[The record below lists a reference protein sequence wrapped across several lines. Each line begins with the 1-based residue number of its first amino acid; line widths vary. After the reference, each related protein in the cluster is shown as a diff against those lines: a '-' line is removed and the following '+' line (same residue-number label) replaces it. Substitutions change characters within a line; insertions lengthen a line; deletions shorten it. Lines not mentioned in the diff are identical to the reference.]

1 MGSGEWAACQA
12 NVQTDASVK
21 TRMKPLL
28 SDTFQSR
35 GVMVPFVNPK
45 LRPVRLR
52 ASPGQRPKEWEAVFE
67 NYAGAGDRQNLI
79 MQWIHVPNWV
89 QMNARDGALLDLIAA
104 TFVDAAPDPLAMR
117 AVALQA
123 DRDHAESAEAREIAR
138 LRLEGLRK
146 DRFQAYIS
154 LLAQATRECG
164 TARGDAVMAKA
175 NSLVLMAAIRA
186 TPGESVDAGAA
197 LTDKVF
203 GYLSAQAKV
212 PLNQVVQ
219 RIEAVSE
226 ILAPIG
232 AINLDA
238 DPGARQEGHLALS
251 FARLEAF
258 RAALQS
264 YEKTARDEAANRAM
278 LVQFSAVQFRDF
290 VADRLSDIE
299 QKLSFFVAVVRDHAQ
314 VCELLSDWARDIAF
328 ALDGW
333 SELIDVWD
341 EAHAAF
347 ERNPDPYVL
356 DLAVQHILLY
366 LPTMPRAETNEE
378 TERVWNGLTFQRTRM
393 VRQLTNWI
401 DGSVDKDIEA
411 RIKAARKAEA
421 ERKDEEARA
430 AKKALEAKAREQ
442 AKLEA
447 RRGGAGRRAGG
458 AR

>member
-1 MGSGEWAACQA
+1 
-12 NVQTDASVK
+12 
-21 TRMKPLL
+21 MKPLL

-35 GVMVPFVNPK
+35 GVMVPFENPK

-52 ASPGQRPKEWEAVFE
+52 ASAGQRPKEWEAVFE

-79 MQWIHVPNWV
+79 MQWIHVPSWV
-89 QMNARDGALLDLIAA
+89 QMNARDRALFDAIGGAFA
-104 TFVDAAPDPLAMR
+104 DAAPDPLAMR
-117 AVALQA
+117 ALALQA
-123 DRDHAESAEAREIAR
+123 DRDHAENPETREIAKAR
-138 LRLEGLRK
+138 LDGLRK

-164 TARGDAVMAKA
+164 TARGDPVMAKA

-186 TPGESVDAGAA
+186 TPGENADAGAA

-212 PLNQVVQ
+212 PLVQVVQ
-219 RIEAVSE
+219 RIEAVSD

-258 RAALQS
+258 RAALQD
-264 YEKTARDEAANRAM
+264 YEKTTRDEAANRAM
-278 LVQFSAVQFRDF
+278 LVQFSAVQFRDY

-299 QKLSFFVAVVRDHAQ
+299 QKLSFFVAVVRDHAA
-314 VCELLSDWARDIAF
+314 VCDLLTDWARDIAF

-333 SELIDVWD
+333 GELIDVWD
-341 EAHAAF
+341 EAQAAF
-347 ERNPDPYVL
+347 ERNPDPYIL

-366 LPTMPRAETNEE
+366 LPTMPRAETDSE

-401 DGSVDKDIEA
+401 DGSVDKDIET

-421 ERKDEEARA
+421 ERKEEEARA
-430 AKKALEAKAREQ
+430 AQKALAAKAKEQ
-442 AKLEA
+442 ARLDA
-447 RRGGAGRRAGG
+447 RRGGAVRRVGG
-458 AR
+458 AP